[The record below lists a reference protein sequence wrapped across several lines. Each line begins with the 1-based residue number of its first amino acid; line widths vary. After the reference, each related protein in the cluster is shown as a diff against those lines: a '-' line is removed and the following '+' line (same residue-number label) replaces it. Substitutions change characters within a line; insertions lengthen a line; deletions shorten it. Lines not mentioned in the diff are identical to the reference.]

1 MYRLA
6 QRYGLLIV
14 EDDPYC
20 YIRYPGGPGECLS
33 AALLLRP
40 CNTRAVG
47 FRIAL
52 SWQLGMHA
60 AAALDRL

>member
-20 YIRYPGGPGECLS
+20 YIRYPGGPGERH
-33 AALLLRP
+33 LRS
-40 CNTRAVG
+40 CNTRPVE
-47 FRIAL
+47 FRSVL
-52 SWQLGMHA
+52 SWQPGMHA
-60 AAALDRL
+60 AAALDGL